1 MTKNTR
7 RRFSLHAGAACLAAA
22 LALPV
27 GAAGA
32 LAAPQ
37 DLTQA
42 AAAPAQPT
50 PTPPDP
56 ETTPTEDT
64 PTEDTPTEE
73 SPTGETTEES
83 PTGETT
89 EESPTDE
96 TTEESPTDETTEESP
111 TDETTEESPTDET
124 TEESPTETDEGTP
137 LPSPTTPQEAKEE
150 VDELSKDPDTPE
162 AVKDDLNELA
172 TLMDEAK
179 NKPAPVQEAAVDIS
193 VSVIVAVDAIK
204 SPRTSPAD
212 KAALNNCVKELT
224 ASVKV
229 IVDVRVSA
237 TVRQSLV
244 QVSVDVKVTV
254 QALQAPKVPPK
265 TKTALR
271 VAVQQQTSALRT
283 IRDPGT
289 PQGKKKQLANTTQP
303 IQIVSKIV
311 INVKTSVTVKNEAQ
325 QVLVELTVVVKT
337 VQVTGKQPSAKW
349 KACDK
354 ALAGLNASTAT
365 TIPQQCEG
373 SLR

>member
-37 DLTQA
+37 DPTQA

-56 ETTPTEDT
+56 ETTPEDTPTEDT
-64 PTEDTPTEE
+64 PTEDTPTD
-73 SPTGETTEES
+73 
-83 PTGETT
+83 ETT

-162 AVKDDLNELA
+162 EVKGDLDELA
-172 TLMDEAK
+172 TLMDEAQ
-179 NKPAPVQEAAVDIS
+179 NKPAPVQKAAVDIS

-271 VAVQQQTSALRT
+271 GAVQQQTSALKT
-283 IRDPGT
+283 IRSPGT
-289 PQGKKKQLANTTQP
+289 PQGKKKQLANTTRP

-337 VQVTGKQPSAKW
+337 VQQTGKQPSAKW